1 MTVILQDGVGLKQYN
16 EVTRLEFDGDNG
28 YWLDYEDGS
37 EEHVRQAR
45 LVSVEF

>member
-1 MTVILQDGVGLKQYN
+1 MTVILQDALSLKRYDK
-16 EVTRLEFDGDNG
+16 VVRLDSDSDNG